1 MSSMETVDCVVIGAG
16 VVGLACARALALQ
29 GREVLILEAT
39 DRFGSGTSSRNSE
52 VIHAGLYYPAGSLKA
67 TLCVRGRD
75 LLYDYCEQRHI
86 AHRRCGKL
94 VVATAEAQRAQL
106 DTIARSARANGVNDL
121 VLLDRAAVR
130 EREPELAC
138 VAALH
143 SPSTGIIDTHG
154 LMLALLG
161 DAEQRGA
168 TLVVETPVVGGEITP
183 DGIVVDTGG
192 AAAMRLLARAVINA
206 TGLAAPLLA
215 RHLHGLA
222 PQHVPPARFAKGSYF
237 SLRGKAPFSHLVY
250 PVPEAAGLGV
260 HLTLD
265 LQGRARFGPDVEWVQ
280 PATWGA
286 AEGLPDAAAYRVDP
300 ARAALFRDAIRR
312 YWPAL
317 PNDALDPDY
326 AGIRPKIGD
335 VDAPS
340 ADFRI
345 DGPARHGVPGLVNLF
360 GIESPGLTA
369 CLAIAE
375 VVARELPGR

>member
-1 MSSMETVDCVVIGAG
+1 MSAIETIDCVVIGAG

-29 GREVLILEAT
+29 GREVLVLEAT

-67 TLCVRGRD
+67 TLCVRGRE

-86 AHRRCGKL
+86 EHRRCGKL
-94 VVATAEAQRAQL
+94 VVATSEAQRDRL
-106 DTIARSARANGVNDL
+106 DAIARSAHANGVNDL
-121 VLLDRAAVR
+121 VLLDAAQVRA
-130 EREPELAC
+130 REPELAC

-143 SPSTGIIDTHG
+143 SPCTGIIDTHG

-161 DAEQRGA
+161 DAEQHGA
-168 TLVVETPVVGGEITP
+168 TLVVETPVTGGEIAS
-183 DGIVVDTGG
+183 DGVILETGG
-192 AAAMRLLARAVINA
+192 DAPMRLLARTVINA
-206 TGLAAPLLA
+206 AGLAAPMLA
-215 RHLHGLA
+215 RHLGGLA
-222 PQHVPPARFAKGSYF
+222 QEHVPPAHFAKGSYF

-265 LQGRARFGPDVEWVQ
+265 LQGRARFGPDVEWIE
-280 PATWGA
+280 PNAWGA

-300 ARAALFRDAIRR
+300 ARAALFHDAIRR

-317 PNDALDPDY
+317 PDDALDPDY
-326 AGIRPKIGD
+326 AGIRPKIGPA
-335 VDAPS
+335 DAPA

-345 DGPARHGVPGLVNLF
+345 DGVAVHGVPGLINLF

-375 VVARELPGR
+375 KVTQALPAR

>member
-1 MSSMETVDCVVIGAG
+1 MESVDSVVIGAG
-16 VVGLACARALALQ
+16 VVGLACARMLAQQ

-67 TLCVRGRD
+67 KLCVRGRD
-75 LLYDYCEQRHI
+75 LLYDYCARHHI

-94 VVATAEAQRAQL
+94 VVATSEAQRTQL
-106 DTIARSARANGVNDL
+106 DVIARSAQANGVNDL
-121 VLLDRAAVR
+121 VLLNRAAAQAL
-130 EREPELAC
+130 EPELAC

-161 DAEQRGA
+161 EAEQHGA
-168 TLVVETPVVGGEITP
+168 MLVVETPVSGGEIT
-183 DGIVVDTGG
+183 DAGIVLETGG
-192 AAAMRLLARAVINA
+192 EAPMRLLARSVINA
-206 TGLAAPLLA
+206 AGLAAPMLA
-215 RHLHGLA
+215 RRLQGLA
-222 PQHVPPARFAKGSYF
+222 AEHVPPARYAKGSYF
-237 SLRGKAPFSHLVY
+237 SLRGKSPFSHLVY

-260 HLTLD
+260 HLTVD
-265 LQGRARFGPDVEWVQ
+265 LQGRARFGPDVEWIEPDV
-280 PATWGA
+280 WGA
-286 AEGLPDAAAYRVDP
+286 TEGLPKAAAYRVDP
-300 ARAALFRDAIRR
+300 ARAALFHDAIRR

-317 PNDALDPDY
+317 PDDALDPDY

-335 VDAPS
+335 AGAPA

-345 DGPARHGVPGLVNLF
+345 DGPARHDAPGLVNLF

-375 VVARELPGR
+375 AVARELPGR